1 MSYYSRIWSLNE
13 VYEEISQQNWPT
25 ILGKEFTENQ
35 YFDEG
40 TGYVQIPSTH
50 FRNVAWTN
58 DARMMMVPLAID
70 DMNLS
75 PRAYMYWNDEMY
87 SADTQTDSMDVGI
100 IWERF
105 AGYKRGD
112 FASYNVSTTG
122 FTNTSATNID
132 YARGWLLRDDPASRP
147 NADAILIYTVV
158 ADTSAQSGYDGVNS
172 VRFNYR
178 RISWDSYIDVSWND
192 SELYNIWALSFGYP
206 SLYSTS
212 TNSNRIYIANA
223 DPVNGTLDKWCSF
236 VSTGTYKSRGTLVS
250 KYYDG
255 MIQMS
260 DIAEPILPTCITDL
274 HNGHCIIVGESQ
286 QQSDNTTAVNGGN
299 TSWNNTNKGMIRVIF
314 SNYDL
319 SSWPAADSATTSTVW
334 QCTAGQ
340 YATPPSFSEF
350 TTIIIDGPQAGSAF
364 GTNIIQWN
372 DDKFI
377 VSAPNVTTAGAGLGI
392 LYLYA
397 TTYDRAANPIGTVTL
412 LDTINNP
419 ISSNNN
425 TEFGKWM
432 AINPTAELLA
442 VYNNHATDGQQ
453 ILIYLLSPIVKV
465 NIITLD
471 PGLTIH
477 NFLFKPASPYVLT
490 VCGYSTT
497 DSLPKQLWY
506 DFS

>member
-13 VYEEISQQNWPT
+13 VYEEKSQQNWPN
-25 ILGKEFTENQ
+25 ILGEDFTENQ

-40 TGYVQIPSTH
+40 TGYAYIPSTH

-58 DARMMMVPLAID
+58 DGRMMMVPLAID
-70 DMNLS
+70 DMTLDS
-75 PRAYMYWNDEMY
+75 PRAYLYWNDEMY
-87 SADTQTDSMDVGI
+87 SADTQTDGQDYGI
-100 IWERF
+100 TSEKF
-105 AGYKRGD
+105 AGYKRGQYT
-112 FASYNVSTTG
+112 YNISTTG
-122 FTNTSATNID
+122 FTNTSSTNID
-132 YARGWLLRDDPASRP
+132 YARGWLLRDNPASRP

-158 ADTSAQSGYDGVNS
+158 ADTSAQFGYDGINS

-178 RISWDSYIDVSWND
+178 RISWDSYISSSWDD

-223 DPVNGTLDKWCSF
+223 DPVNGTFDKWCSF
-236 VSTGTYKSRGTLVS
+236 VSTGTYKGRGTLVS
-250 KYYDG
+250 RYYDG
-255 MIQMS
+255 LEDSNIT
-260 DIAEPILPTCITDL
+260 EPVLPTCITDL

-286 QQSDNTTAVNGGN
+286 QQSDNTAAVNGGT

-314 SNYDL
+314 SNYDI
-319 SSWPAADSATTSTVW
+319 SSWPDADYATSVYEFY
-334 QCTAGQ
+334 CTAGQ
-340 YATPPSFSEF
+340 YATPPTYSEF

-377 VSAPNVTTAGAGLGI
+377 VSAPDVTTAGAGLGV
-392 LYLYA
+392 LYLYG

-419 ISSNNN
+419 ISSNTN

-432 AINPTAELLA
+432 AINSTAELLA

-453 ILIYLLSPIVKV
+453 ILIYLLSPIVQV

-477 NFLFKPASPYVLT
+477 NFLFKPESPYVLT